1 MNEIQPQS
9 GIFAEERTLS
19 IADYLRIV
27 RRRWWLIV
35 LCFIMISAGTAFY
48 TLNQD
53 PVFQAASTIMVQ
65 EDGGMQSVLFDQ
77 NALFGKQ
84 DEINDQVYLLKS
96 RSIAEHV
103 IQEVMRSD
111 YSKTLPI
118 IKNGVELALEAHHE
132 NYEGQPVDTVR
143 IMQQARAYAVGKLR
157 AGLTADPVIDTNYFI
172 EIRVKGSSP
181 FEAAYLTNLVATIY
195 QNQDQILSQGEIR
208 EVVDFLEE
216 QLSKKELDLKSSE
229 EELKSFQEKENI
241 ADLSG
246 DTQELINQLAEFET
260 LYNSALTD
268 LKAYEKRLEYLNQQL
283 GIQKK
288 NLQNNIAQIS
298 NPLILKLRDELAE
311 IERKASSFL
320 SQDVSEDNPN
330 LKKLRSRQETIK
342 ERLITETKKLVLGG
356 LTPNDPMAHAQQLV
370 SQVIEAET
378 EIRTLKARSVAL
390 KGIVDTYS
398 KKLEKL
404 PAKTLRLARL
414 ARTKSVDEKL
424 YYMMKEKYEESRIS
438 MAGQIGKVRIID
450 RAVEPGS
457 PISPKK
463 RQNLML
469 GMLFGLG
476 LGFAIAISLEYL
488 DKTVRTVEDIERLN
502 LPFVGTIPHIDVES
516 SGGLSSLLPNG
527 NGKNADF
534 QARMIAL
541 NRPKSPI
548 SEAYR
553 IIRTNLQYS
562 QADGNL
568 KTILITS
575 PGPGEGKSTTTI
587 NLGITLANMGLKTLI
602 IDADLRRPVVHNF
615 FKFDKKPGLTN
626 LLATESAADDVIKT
640 LDIDNLHILTSGVMP
655 PNPSELLGSV
665 RMRNLLESLKS
676 QFDIILLDSP
686 PIIAV
691 TDALIV
697 ASEVDG
703 VLLINK
709 SGKSQIEGVKR
720 ADQLLKTAR
729 ARFLGVVLND
739 VRAENMYGSYYYY
752 YSNQYYYGESSTQG
766 NNGKYQKRHKKRK
779 VS

>member
-1 MNEIQPQS
+1 MNEMQQS
-9 GIFAEERTLS
+9 NNLFVDERTLS
-19 IADYLRIV
+19 IADYIRII
-27 RRRWWLIV
+27 RRRWWLILLSFV
-35 LCFIMISAGTAFY
+35 VISAGTAIY
-48 TLNQD
+48 TLTQD
-53 PVFQAASTIMVQ
+53 PVFQASSTIMVQ
-65 EDGGMQSVLFDQ
+65 DDGGMQSLLFDE

-103 IQEVMRSD
+103 IQEVMQSEYRDS
-111 YSKTLPI
+111 LPI
-118 IKNGVELALEAHHE
+118 IKKGIELAIEAHHE
-132 NYEGQPVDTVR
+132 NYEGQPIDTLR

-157 AGLTADPVIDTNYFI
+157 EDLAAEPVIDTNYFI
-172 EIRVKGSSP
+172 EISVKGASP
-181 FEAAYLTNLVATIY
+181 FEAAFLTNLVATIY
-195 QNQDQILSQGEIR
+195 QNQDQLLSRGEIR

-216 QLSKKELDLKSSE
+216 QLAKKEADLKKSE
-229 EELKSFQEKENI
+229 EELKGYQEKENI

-246 DTQELINQLAEFET
+246 DTQELINQLAEFES
-260 LYNSALTD
+260 LYNEAETD
-268 LKAYEKRLEYLNQQL
+268 LKAYQKRLEYLNQPL

-288 NLQNNIAQIS
+288 NLQNNISQIS

-311 IERKASSFL
+311 IESKASSLL
-320 SQDVSEDNPN
+320 SQGVSEDYPD
-330 LKKLRSRQETIK
+330 LKKIRQRQKTIK
-342 ERLITETKKLVLGG
+342 ARLITETKKLVIGG
-356 LTPNDPMAHAQQLV
+356 LMPNDPMAHAQQLV

-378 EIRTLKARSVAL
+378 EIRTLNARSAAL
-390 KGIVDTYS
+390 KQIVDTYS

-450 RAVEPGS
+450 RAIEPIV

-469 GMLFGLG
+469 GMLLGLG

-488 DKTVRTVEDIERLN
+488 DKTVRTVDDIERLN
-502 LPFVGTIPHIDVES
+502 LPFVGTIPHIDIKND
-516 SGGLSSLLPNG
+516 GTLATILPNG
-527 NGKNADF
+527 NGKNKDF

-562 QADGNL
+562 QVDGNL

-626 LLATESAADDVIKT
+626 ILATEMEPDDVVKS
-640 LDIDNLHILTSGVMP
+640 LDIDNLYVLTSGVMP
-655 PNPSELLGSV
+655 PNPSELLGSTK
-665 RMRNLLESLKS
+665 MRHLLQEMKA

-703 VLLINK
+703 VLLVNK

-752 YSNQYYYGESSTQG
+752 YSNQYYYGEGNTQ
-766 NNGKYQKRHKKRK
+766 NTNGKVQKRRKKRK